1 MRFAA
6 LGRTHLLYAAI
17 EACVAAGHECVA
29 IATAAPAPGY
39 LRNEADFR
47 DLASRLGCVF
57 RDCGSRFDAE
67 EQSAL
72 ARAQADIAI
81 SVNWPVILP
90 QETRD
95 MFPQGVLNAHAGDL
109 PRYRGNACPNWAMLN
124 GESEVIVVVHAMVD
138 DLDAGPVLLRRGF
151 PLDEQT
157 YIGDVYAFLERAVPE
172 LFVEALSA
180 IAAGSARW
188 EAQPEDSTLA
198 LRCFTRRPEDGLISW
213 DRPAVELARLVR
225 ASAEPLTGAFA
236 YLDGRRI
243 TIWRARAEAAVGLQ
257 GVPGQVAA
265 VRPSGEVAVL
275 TGDGLLV
282 IETVEPEA
290 IDSLVGSTAT
300 GRRRAGDLIRSSRQ
314 RFDGPAAMLLRLQA
328 RVAALEVDARAHGAA
343 PLSPR
348 VDA

>member
-1 MRFAA
+1 MVVAGLRTPFAKAGTA
-6 LGRTHLLYAAI
+6 LQD
-17 EACVAAGHECVA
+17 
-29 IATAAPAPGY
+29 AT
-39 LRNEADFR
+39 
-47 DLASRLGCVF
+47 
-57 RDCGSRFDAE
+57 
-67 EQSAL
+67 
-72 ARAQADIAI
+72 
-81 SVNWPVILP
+81 
-90 QETRD
+90 
-95 MFPQGVLNAHAGDL
+95 
-109 PRYRGNACPNWAMLN
+109 
-124 GESEVIVVVHAMVD
+124 
-138 DLDAGPVLLRRGF
+138 
-151 PLDEQT
+151 
-157 YIGDVYAFLERAVPE
+157 
-172 LFVEALSA
+172 
-180 IAAGSARW
+180 
-188 EAQPEDSTLA
+188 
-198 LRCFTRRPEDGLISW
+198 
-213 DRPAVELARLVR
+213 AVELARLVR